1 MRLFPGSPTSA
12 ARTAAPSLLPLFQL
26 DDFVWV
32 MRASDGRRGLNATA
46 ALAEADANVSL
57 ARTLAADDHLVAVL
71 EKAAGLVADVE
82 RLRAPPG
89 DLEQAAERVA
99 RRTGDR
105 AAGEEV
111 SRPKVA
117 AVARVVRD
125 HLRGRPVHVG
135 EPCPAHPLRPRS
147 LLAHRARAKTDV
159 EDDVDPAAGA
169 IVLVAQVCQRRRI
182 IHGPRRCRNAVGG
195 ECVHRDDPRR
205 HGRREAL
212 REERAE
218 GLILPAL

>member
-46 ALAEADANVSL
+46 ALDE
-57 ARTLAADDHLVAVL
+57 
-71 EKAAGLVADVE
+71 AAGLVADVE

-125 HLRGRPVHVG
+125 HLRGRPVHV
-135 EPCPAHPLRPRS
+135 
-147 LLAHRARAKTDV
+147 
-159 EDDVDPAAGA
+159 
-169 IVLVAQVCQRRRI
+169 
-182 IHGPRRCRNAVGG
+182 
-195 ECVHRDDPRR
+195 
-205 HGRREAL
+205 
-212 REERAE
+212 
-218 GLILPAL
+218 